1 MAIENLQKHLLLA
14 LLICSFLI
22 VVLKNVNEK
31 EKKENLAYCTPWLVT
46 VR

>member
-1 MAIENLQKHLLLA
+1 
-14 LLICSFLI
+14 

-31 EKKENLAYCTPWLVT
+31 EKKENLAYCTLWLVT

>member
-14 LLICSFLI
+14 LLICSFLF

-31 EKKENLAYCTPWLVT
+31 ENKKISPT
-46 VR
+46 VLYDW

>member
-1 MAIENLQKHLLLA
+1 
-14 LLICSFLI
+14 